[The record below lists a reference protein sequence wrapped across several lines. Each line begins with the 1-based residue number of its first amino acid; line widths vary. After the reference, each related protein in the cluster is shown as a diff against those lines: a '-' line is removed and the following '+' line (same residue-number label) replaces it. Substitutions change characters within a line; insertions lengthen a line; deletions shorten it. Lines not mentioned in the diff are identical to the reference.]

1 MNAPTTLKE
10 LMPASPDTDNKGQ
23 QGQDIIHESAHLHV
37 TGEAIYTDDIPE
49 LRGTLYAALILSPVA
64 HGELIGDGI
73 DYAAIMK
80 EHGVVAVYTAKDI
93 PGENNCGPI
102 IHDDP
107 FLADGKVEF
116 LGQAVAVVVAT
127 DMLYAREVAKR
138 AKVLV
143 KELPALLTIEE
154 ALEAKSFI
162 MPAKGITRGKPAEAI
177 ANASHQITGSTYC
190 GQQEQFYLEG
200 QITYAVPR
208 EDDQLT
214 LYVSTQHPDGNQ
226 REAAA
231 ALNLTTKD
239 VEVICRRMGGAFG
252 GKEGNASIFSQSA
265 ALAAFKLKKPVKL
278 RINRDDDMMVTGKR
292 HDFRIDYTVGFDDN
306 GRILGADFMLA
317 SRCGYSTDFSG
328 PVNDRAVLHIDNCYY
343 LPHLHI
349 ISHRCKTHTQS
360 GTAFRGFG
368 GPQGMFGIE
377 TVIEEIALKTGLD
390 ALDVRKVNLYQDP
403 AVSGDAGSMT
413 TQYNQVIED
422 FIADK
427 VIDQVEAESK
437 YRARRDSVNTFNA
450 KNKYRKKG
458 VALVPLK
465 FGISFTAT
473 MLNQGGALLNIY
485 MDGSVSVNHGGTE
498 MGQGLNTK
506 MQQVAADGLGI
517 PVRYVR
523 VSGTDTQKV
532 PNASATAASSG
543 ADINGAAINN
553 ACDQMRARL
562 APVAARMLGCDA
574 ADIVFAQGAA
584 SVRQDTT
591 PVRQDAT
598 PVRPELV
605 EGFTP
610 SSTPPKLTQIDWKSL
625 IKQAWL
631 DRVGLSVTG
640 FYMTPDIKYDF
651 TTLQGKAFYYNCY
664 GAAVTEV
671 EIDTRTG
678 EWWLQAV
685 DIVHDAGQSI
695 NPSIDIGQIE
705 GAYVQG
711 MGWLTMEECVWDL
724 KGKKTEDG
732 FSGRGKLLT
741 HGPSTYKIPVAS
753 DIPEHFKVSFFD
765 GQNVKPTPFRS
776 KAVGEPPL
784 MLALSAYF
792 ALRDAVSASADHT
805 ARVDLTAPAT
815 PEKILMA
822 CERAKAL
829 SQP

>member
-10 LMPASPDTDNKGQ
+10 LLPDTDLAGQ
-23 QGQDIIHESAHLHV
+23 QGQGVVHESAHLHV
-37 TGEAIYTDDIPE
+37 TGEAVYTDDIPE

-73 DYAAIMK
+73 DRAAILAQ
-80 EHGVVAVYTAKDI
+80 HGVVAVYTAKDI

-107 FLADGKVEF
+107 FLAAGKVEF
-116 LGQAVAVVVAT
+116 LGQAVAVVVAR

-162 MPAKGITRGKPAEAI
+162 MPAKGITRGQPAEAI
-177 ANASHQITGSTYC
+177 EKAPRRIIGSTYC

-278 RINRDDDMMVTGKR
+278 RVNRDDDMTITGKR
-292 HDFRIDYTVGFDDN
+292 HDFRIDYTVGFDDS

-377 TVIEEIALKTGLD
+377 TVIEEIAQQIGKD
-390 ALDVRKVNLYQDP
+390 PLDVRKVNLYQDP

-437 YRARRDSVNTFNA
+437 YRARRASVSAFNA
-450 KNKYRKKG
+450 KSKYRKKG

-506 MQQVAADGLGI
+506 MAQVAADGLGI

-523 VSGTDTQKV
+523 VTGTDTQKV

-543 ADINGAAINN
+543 ADINGAAVNN

-562 APVAARMLGCDA
+562 APVAARMLGCEADA
-574 ADIVFAQGAA
+574 IKLEAA
-584 SVRQDTT
+584 CAINTRATGQNDKKSVDWNS
-591 PVRQDAT
+591 
-598 PVRPELV
+598 LV
-605 EGFTP
+605 
-610 SSTPPKLTQIDWKSL
+610 
-625 IKQAWL
+625 KQAWL

-695 NPSIDIGQIE
+695 NPAIDLGQIE
-705 GAYVQG
+705 GAYIQG

-724 KGKKTEDG
+724 KGKKTEEG

-753 DIPEHFKVSFFD
+753 DVPEHFKVSFFD
-765 GQNVKPTPFRS
+765 GENVKPTPFRS

-792 ALRDAVSASADHT
+792 ALRDAVSASGDHKT
-805 ARVDLTAPAT
+805 RVDLTAPAT

-822 CERAKAL
+822 CERAKARV
-829 SQP
+829 

>member
-10 LMPASPDTDNKGQ
+10 LLPATDQAGQ
-23 QGQDIIHESAHLHV
+23 QGQGIVHESAHLHV
-37 TGEAIYTDDIPE
+37 TGEAVYTDDIPE

-64 HGELIGDGI
+64 HGELIGEGI
-73 DYAAIMK
+73 DRAAILAQ
-80 EHGVVAVYTAKDI
+80 HGVVGVFTAKDI

-116 LGQAVAVVVAT
+116 LGQAVAVVVAH

-177 ANASHQITGSTYC
+177 ERAPRKITGSTYC

-208 EDDQLT
+208 EDNQLT

-265 ALAAFKLKKPVKL
+265 ALAAHLLKKPVKL
-278 RINRDDDMMVTGKR
+278 RVNRDDDMMITGKR
-292 HDFRIDYTVGFDDN
+292 HDFRIDYTVGFDDS

-377 TVIEEIALKTGLD
+377 TVIEEIAQQIGKD
-390 ALDVRKVNLYQDP
+390 PLDVRKVNLYQDP

-427 VIDQVEAESK
+427 VIDQVEAESA
-437 YRARRDSVNTFNA
+437 YRARRQSVTAFNA
-450 KNKYRKKG
+450 KNKHRKKG

-485 MDGSVSVNHGGTE
+485 MDGSVTVNHGGTE

-506 MQQVAADGLGI
+506 MAQVAADGLGI
-517 PVRYVR
+517 SARQVR
-523 VSGTDTQKV
+523 VTGTDTQKV

-543 ADINGAAINN
+543 ADINGAAVNN

-562 APVAARMLGCDA
+562 APVAARMLGCTPDA
-574 ADIVFAQGAA
+574 IEFVAGCARNTCAA
-584 SVRQDTT
+584 GKNDKNSVEWAA
-591 PVRQDAT
+591 V
-598 PVRPELV
+598 
-605 EGFTP
+605 
-610 SSTPPKLTQIDWKSL
+610 

-678 EWWLQAV
+678 EWWLKAV

-695 NPSIDIGQIE
+695 NPAVDLGQIE
-705 GAYVQG
+705 GAYIQG

-724 KGKKTEDG
+724 KGKGDG
-732 FSGRGKLLT
+732 TGRGKLLT

-753 DIPEHFKVSFFD
+753 DVPEHFKVSFFD

-792 ALRDAVSASADHT
+792 ALRDAVSASADHKV
-805 ARVDLTAPAT
+805 RVDLTAPAT
-815 PEKILMA
+815 PERILMA
-822 CERAKAL
+822 CERAKAKR
-829 SQP
+829 